1 MFSCE
6 IYNISKKTNFYRKF
20 PMTVSENLVSKS
32 LIALSKNFVVRNFAK
47 IKRNPLNFA
56 KFLLTPFYRTPLDDC
71 SGPLDN
77 SKVKGKDSFNSSFPE
92 LLNMFLIVWSAALI
106 IIFRA
111 HLFRPFVNLSEK
123 VKFLPTD
130 THTQVSV
137 SGVRMLTFAKNLANI
152 LNGLFLVTEL
162 LNSLK

>member
-1 MFSCE
+1 MLIRAKDARGLQLFKKETPTQMFSCE

-20 PMTVSENLVSKS
+20 PMTASESIISKS

-77 SKVKGKDSFNSSFPE
+77 SKG
-92 LLNMFLIVWSAALI
+92 
-106 IIFRA
+106 
-111 HLFRPFVNLSEK
+111 
-123 VKFLPTD
+123 
-130 THTQVSV
+130 
-137 SGVRMLTFAKNLANI
+137 
-152 LNGLFLVTEL
+152 
-162 LNSLK
+162 